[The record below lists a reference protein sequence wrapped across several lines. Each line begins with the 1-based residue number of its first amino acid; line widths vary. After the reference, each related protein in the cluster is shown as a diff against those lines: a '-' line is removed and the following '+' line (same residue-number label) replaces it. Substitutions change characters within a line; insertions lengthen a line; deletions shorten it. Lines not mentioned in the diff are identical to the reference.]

1 VATGTG
7 ILETGRTIPKLYR
20 HQIRPRPPT

>member
-7 ILETGRTIPKLYR
+7 ILENMKWVIPDSLRLLNGKKK
-20 HQIRPRPPT
+20 